1 MTGAEALPVQMM
13 RTLQERLPEIS
24 LFFGYGPT
32 EASEHVTCKAFKHL
46 GSKPVEVP
54 ILVGPPI
61 PHTHTYIVD
70 AQRQLVPVGVP
81 GELLTSGVGLARG
94 YLNRPDLTEQAFVPN
109 TLVSEAQG
117 YFSRMYCTGGLA
129 SAFLL
134 AWLSICM
141 GCQPCTGFF
150 KGF

>member
-13 RTLQERLPEIS
+13 RTLQERLPKIS

-32 EASEHVTCKAFKHL
+32 EASEHVTCKAFEDL
-46 GSKPVEVP
+46 GSQTLEVP

-61 PHTHTYIVD
+61 PHTHIYIVD

-81 GELLTSGVGLARG
+81 GELLTSGIGLATG

-109 TLVSEAQG
+109 TLAKKAEG
-117 YFSRMYCTGGLA
+117 CFSRMYSTGEH
-129 SAFLL
+129 
-134 AWLSICM
+134 
-141 GCQPCTGFF
+141 T
-150 KGF
+150 